1 MSTDIGWLLREAG
14 LELPHDGQI
23 DALDA
28 IEAGLIS
35 EELFAELLAKA
46 IHSVV
51 IDLDKGALDPA
62 ALQCLPPSVARA
74 TLSIPVL
81 LEEKQRTLQV
91 AFANPLD
98 RSSIDTVRQATGL
111 EIRPLVAPLSAVR
124 RAIEREYGAMEE
136 TTKRIEKCRTRTPL
150 GNESAD
156 ELGSSATYPLIRYQ
170 SSTTLE
176 ERLEALIDV
185 LVTKGIFSQEEF
197 FDALQRVRTEKR

>member
-1 MSTDIGWLLREAG
+1 MCIRDS
-14 LELPHDGQI
+14 
-23 DALDA
+23 
-28 IEAGLIS
+28 
-35 EELFAELLAKA
+35 
-46 IHSVV
+46 
-51 IDLDKGALDPA
+51 
-62 ALQCLPPSVARA
+62 A